1 MRDPSPLR
9 GAGIRKTVNE
19 TAEKELCAA
28 LVKLESVDEARR
40 FLYDLCT
47 PKEIADMA
55 DRWWVARLL
64 DEGRLSYRD
73 MHQLTGV
80 SVTTIGRVARFLDQ
94 EPHKGYR
101 HMLDKRARR

>member
-1 MRDPSPLR
+1 MKEPSLLR

-28 LVKLESVDEARR
+28 LVRLESVDEARR

-55 DRWWVARLL
+55 DRWWIARLL

-101 HMLDKRARR
+101 QMLDKRARR